1 MTFNWR
7 NNMKYDVAIEE
18 LLTRVIE
25 VEADSIAEAFMVASE
40 LYYNEEVV
48 LDSSDFADVNIEV
61 IGETE

>member
-25 VEADSIAEAFMVASE
+25 VEANSIEEAFMVASE

-48 LDSSDFADVNIEV
+48 LESQDFADVNIEV
-61 IGETE
+61 IGVVE

>member
-1 MTFNWR
+1 
-7 NNMKYDVAIEE
+7 MKYDVAIEE

-25 VEADSIAEAFMVASE
+25 VEANSLEEAFMVASE

-48 LDSSDFADVNIEV
+48 LDFNDFADVNIEI